1 MLRISK
7 DDFSVANEEIDRA
20 AIKTM
25 TPDESRVENIDEII
39 EDGVVKTRKIEEG
52 LVKSDLRVGIEKKK
66 VLAQLE

>member
-1 MLRISK
+1 MLIISK

-20 AIKTM
+20 AMKTM